1 MAKNQII
8 NLFCFGE
15 EIGRIGY
22 DLDRNTSF
30 FQYHPDF
37 LKTGKFSKMF
47 PYIFKRTDRIQVFS
61 KYNTETFKGLPPMIA
76 DSLPDVFGNIIFK
89 AWLEALDK
97 DFEKITVLKQ
107 LAYVGSRGMGALEYK
122 PNVKINKGATIDL
135 DDIIKVLTKVLDQKQ
150 HISGD
155 RLDTKALFNVFKIG
169 SSAGGAR
176 PKILVAEHK
185 ETKKIIP
192 GDMVYSEEYNHYLI
206 KLNIPEEPYDYSREI
221 VEYCYYL
228 TATELG
234 IEMMPSHL
242 VDGKHFATLR
252 FDRQYGEKQ
261 HILTASGMTG
271 WDFQDPSE
279 SSYENLFKLT
289 ASLKIPQAEIDQL
302 FKRMIFNLV
311 FFNIDDHLKNHSFI
325 YDPQKDSWNLSPAY
339 DLTYSLNPLLKV
351 TKVSRALSINNKRT
365 NIELADVLSIAEK
378 YSIKNPLKIITS
390 TQEKIKYWKI
400 NAIKLQIH
408 ERIIEGIMKD
418 FKVL

>member
-8 NLFCFGE
+8 DIFSFGE

-22 DLDRNTSF
+22 DPDRNTSF
-30 FQYHPDF
+30 FQYHPGF
-37 LKTGKFSKMF
+37 LKTGEFSKLF
-47 PYIFKRTDRIQVFS
+47 PYIFKRTDQIQVFS

-122 PNVKINKGATIDL
+122 PNVKINKDATIDL
-135 DDIIKVLTKVLDQKQ
+135 DDIIEVLTKVLDPKQ
-150 HISGD
+150 HISEN

-185 ETKKIIP
+185 ETKQIIQ

-242 VDGKHFATLR
+242 IDGKHFATLR

-279 SSYENLFKLT
+279 SSYENIFKLT
-289 ASLKIPQAEIDQL
+289 ASLKIPQAEIEQL

-325 YDPQKDSWNLSPAY
+325 YDPQKDSWSLSPAY

-365 NIELADVLSIAEK
+365 SIELADVLSIAEK

-390 TQEKIKYWKI
+390 TQEKIKSWEI
-400 NAIKLQIH
+400 NATKLQIH
-408 ERIIEGIMKD
+408 ERVIKGIMKD

>member
-8 NLFCFGE
+8 DLFCFGE

-22 DLDRNTSF
+22 DPNRTTSF

-47 PYIFKRTDRIQVFS
+47 PYIFKRTDRVQAFS
-61 KYNTETFKGLPPMIA
+61 KYNTETFRGLPPMIA

-89 AWLEALDK
+89 AWLEASDK
-97 DFEKITVLKQ
+97 NFEKITVLEQ

-122 PNVKINKGATIDL
+122 PNVKIDKDATINL
-135 DDIIKVLTKVLDQKQ
+135 DDIIEVLTKVLDQKQ
-150 HISGD
+150 HISED
-155 RLDTKALFNVFKIG
+155 RLDSKALFNVFKIG

-192 GDMVYSEEYNHYLI
+192 GDRVYSEEYNHYLI
-206 KLNIPEEPYDYSREI
+206 KLNIPEESYDYGREI

-228 TATELG
+228 TAIELG

-271 WDFQDPSE
+271 WDFQDPLE

-365 NIELADVLSIAEK
+365 NIALADVLSIAEK

-390 TQEKIKYWKI
+390 TQEKIKSWKI

-408 ERIIEGIMKD
+408 ERVIEGIMKD
-418 FKVL
+418 FKML

>member
-30 FQYHPDF
+30 FQYNPDF

-47 PYIFKRTDRIQVFS
+47 PYIFKRTDQIQVFS

-122 PNVKINKGATIDL
+122 PNVKINKDATINL
-135 DDIIKVLTKVLDQKQ
+135 DDIIGVLTKVLDQKQ
-150 HISGD
+150 HISEN

-206 KLNIPEEPYDYSREI
+206 KLNIPEELYNYNREI

-325 YDPQKDSWNLSPAY
+325 YDRQKDSWNLSPAY
-339 DLTYSLNPLLKV
+339 DLTYSLNPLLKA

-390 TQEKIKYWKI
+390 TQEKIKFWKI

-408 ERIIEGIMKD
+408 ERVIEGIIKD

>member
-122 PNVKINKGATIDL
+122 PNVKINKGSTIDL

-234 IEMMPSHL
+234 IKMMPSHL
-242 VDGKHFATLR
+242 VDGKHFATIR
-252 FDRQYGEKQ
+252 FDRQYGKKQ

-408 ERIIEGIMKD
+408 ERVIEGIMKD